1 MLKSGYLFL
10 FILLQLGLS
19 AQTSEIVVVNDT
31 NGYSGTMAAINHWGG
46 ISKIVKPGQRIGLL
60 INSDF
65 SEPGAYVN
73 PDLSI
78 AVIRMC
84 FEAGASEVI
93 SLQDI
98 KPEYWLKSA
107 NYEANKT
114 LIGQVKMVEK
124 NTFPAMYDSIN
135 FTRLDTIP
143 GAKGLLKADVVSE
156 LFKIDVFIDIPV
168 AKHHATTILTCCM
181 KNLMGL
187 CTRAT
192 NVTMHLN
199 GPKRNDPVYLAQCI
213 TDIFAIRKPDFYV
226 VDALM
231 GIITNGPNGPGEIM
245 KPGKIIVGNDPV
257 ALDSYCARLLG
268 FAQSDVPTLQTGEA
282 AGLGTARLENV
293 TIREF

>member
-1 MLKSGYLFL
+1 MLRTGLLFL
-10 FILLQLGLS
+10 FLTLLLGLS
-19 AQTSEIVVVNDT
+19 AQTSNIVVVNDT
-31 NGYSGTMAAINHWGG
+31 NGFTGTISAIDHWGG
-46 ISKIVKPGQRIGLL
+46 ISNVVKPGQKIGLL

-78 AVIRMC
+78 AVVKMC

-98 KPEYWLKSA
+98 KPEYWQRSA
-107 NYEANKT
+107 NFEANKSI
-114 LIGQVKMVEK
+114 IGRVRMVDK
-124 NTFPAMYDSIN
+124 NTFPATYDSIN

-143 GAKGLLKADVVSE
+143 GAKALRKAEVVSE

-181 KNLMGL
+181 KNLMGV

-213 TDIFAIRKPDFYV
+213 TDIFVIRKPDLYI

-231 GIITNGPNGPGEIM
+231 GIVTNGPNGPGEIV
-245 KPGKIIVGNDPV
+245 KSGKIIIGTDPV
-257 ALDSYCARLLG
+257 ALDSYCAKLLG
-268 FAQSDVPTLQTGEA
+268 FPQSDVPTLQTGESS
-282 AGLGTARLENV
+282 GLGTANLENV